1 MNSLGIHEYG
11 EFLHHGIF
19 WDILGCSIPDF
30 HMENL
35 SEKSLCYFL
44 EKCPFLKSAKKI
56 ESAIPF
62 RRKSAINSKGA
73 FCNIFGSH
81 TPLRPSLFQW
91 SNIRCMCQEKTVVR
105 RPCGTLLFIVFSKRW
120 IYFVFY
126 FEQSQSSP
134 WEQPVKSV
142 YWEGD
147 SDRPG
152 LKRWIT
158 LMGTKVFTYTWTPL

>member
-1 MNSLGIHEYG
+1 MNTANFCTMGYFETFWVHFGTFWGVPSLI
-11 EFLHHGIF
+11 FTWRICLRNPCVIF
-19 WDILGCSIPDF
+19 WRNALF
-30 HMENL
+30 WNRR
-35 SEKSLCYFL
+35 
-44 EKCPFLKSAKKI
+44 KI